1 MILFKLTSIEFKQ
14 NLGLGGSKFYFMSY
28 RKFIKRNIYIYIY
41 ITMVRSRG
49 SFEPPSLKV
58 KPPLVTTLDLMSL
71 LKIYIIT
78 LTMQLTS
85 YKYIFQ
91 LPKHTRSFP
100 LSQPFLSLNTY
111 VSYIPFSVPLHIF
124 HIYIC
129 SLFISLKTNKL
140 SIFDVKFLIITTC
153 LFFISSI
160 KGISLSLSLSLSF

>member
-28 RKFIKRNIYIYIY
+28 RKVIKRNIYIYIY
-41 ITMVRSRG
+41 IIMVRSRG
-49 SFEPPSLKV
+49 SFEPPGLKV

-91 LPKHTRSFP
+91 LPKHTKSLP
-100 LSQPFLSLNTY
+100 LP
-111 VSYIPFSVPLHIF
+111 
-124 HIYIC
+124 
-129 SLFISLKTNKL
+129 
-140 SIFDVKFLIITTC
+140 
-153 LFFISSI
+153 
-160 KGISLSLSLSLSF
+160 